1 MDREEGEVAFL
12 RIGGEAKFVD
22 DVGRSK
28 VGIGVGQAVTYIG
41 SSTEGTV
48 YLERL
53 WND

>member
-1 MDREEGEVAFL
+1 MNREKGEVALL
-12 RIGGEAKFVD
+12 RIGGEAKFVN

-28 VGIGVGQAVTYIG
+28 ICMGVGQAVTNIG